1 VTRVGAARRF
11 SDRERYF
18 SQAAQDEAEE
28 GKHKMKNIS
37 RILVLSAL
45 TVMAV
50 AANAQVKGRSFTYKA
65 ADAISQDFS
74 GSGDMA
80 MKVRTTIKVNPYLY
94 IAGNLGAEWTVDG
107 WGTGVDSKTESIK
120 FFHNETLTLDLEG
133 FANPTKID
141 GTKTGAQEIEI
152 EGQLSFF
159 NDQDDKEIFNSDM
172 VAVEKL
178 NEIFNPSGPNF
189 EVAATGGLMRLDFGR
204 KITINPQVGPGT
216 YENVGI
222 IKVIRN

>member
-1 VTRVGAARRF
+1 
-11 SDRERYF
+11 
-18 SQAAQDEAEE
+18 
-28 GKHKMKNIS
+28 MKNVS
-37 RILVLSAL
+37 RILAIASLV
-45 TVMAV
+45 VIAV
-50 AANAQVKGRSFTYKA
+50 AANAQVKERSFSYKA
-65 ADAISQDFS
+65 ADLIDGDFS
-74 GSGDMA
+74 GSGDME
-80 MKVRTTIKVNPYLY
+80 MKVRTTIQVNPYLY

-141 GTKTGAQEIEI
+141 GTKTGAQEIEL

>member
-1 VTRVGAARRF
+1 M
-11 SDRERYF
+11 E
-18 SQAAQDEAEE
+18 
-28 GKHKMKNIS
+28 
-37 RILVLSAL
+37 
-45 TVMAV
+45 
-50 AANAQVKGRSFTYKA
+50 
-65 ADAISQDFS
+65 
-74 GSGDMA
+74 
-80 MKVRTTIKVNPYLY
+80 MKVRTTIQVNPYLY

-141 GTKTGAQEIEI
+141 GTKTGAQEIEL